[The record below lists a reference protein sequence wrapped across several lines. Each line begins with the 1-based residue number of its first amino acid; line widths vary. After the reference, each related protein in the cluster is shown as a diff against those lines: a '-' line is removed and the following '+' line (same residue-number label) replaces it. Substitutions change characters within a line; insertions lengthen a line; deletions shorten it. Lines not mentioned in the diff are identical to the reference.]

1 MGLRPPRGVYVHD
14 VLNDQPAQ
22 QAGIVAGD
30 IILSFDGQRIT
41 TPFELQSQ
49 VAITP
54 AGEKGPGRAAPQAV
68 QARIATHRGH
78 DAQTSIAA
86 MQGFLRMAGTRLR
99 CGILRCFVT
108 A

>member
-30 IILSFDGQRIT
+30 IILTFDGQRIT

-54 AGEKGPGRAAPQAV
+54 AGKKV
-68 QARIATHRGH
+68 QVEL
-78 DAQTSIAA
+78 
-86 MQGFLRMAGTRLR
+86 LRKQSKHELQLTVGTMPKRQ
-99 CGILRCFVT
+99 
-108 A
+108 